1 MSPSKSQ
8 TSEGTPTSTLR
19 ERGPRPGFPATVKIL
34 MSQMLC
40 GRRGGWTCALMT
52 YRLPHLGHRASRMAD
67 VKFPPGSVK
76 QGLRVKLGKSEII
89 KVRIVHSEFMD
100 KIHYQF

>member
-1 MSPSKSQ
+1 
-8 TSEGTPTSTLR
+8 
-19 ERGPRPGFPATVKIL
+19 
-34 MSQMLC
+34 
-40 GRRGGWTCALMT
+40 MT
-52 YRLPHLGHRASRMAD
+52 KVVPYPLSHLGHRASRMAD
-67 VKFPPGSVK
+67 IKFPPGSVK